1 MAKPLCEA
9 TKGQDIEP
17 LLWTEGRERDFNNIK
32 EDLTRAPALG
42 LLIFKKHV
50 SCIQGTALGALIQKL
65 GEIPTFS

>member
-1 MAKPLCEA
+1 MAKPLYEA

-17 LLWTEGRERDFNNIK
+17 LLWTKGRERDSNNIK

-50 SCIQGTALGALIQKL
+50 SCI
-65 GEIPTFS
+65 